1 MADEHR
7 SVLDGARRTRG
18 ELTNPD
24 ILTALPEPQG
34 TGLIPSRKKRQ
45 ARSPRL
51 ERLRLTLE
59 TLKPDKARAAI
70 AEASGA
76 LEDFRRRLRA
86 LLDDPSRSYARRGP
100 KVSIVMPVYNHA
112 HFIEEAIAGVLAQS
126 YGNWELIIVDDGS
139 TDDLASVVSRFAQE
153 RRIILLRQENQTLPA
168 ALNNGFHF
176 ATGDFLTWTSADNV
190 MLPDQ
195 LAILVKALRD
205 HPEAGL
211 AFSDY
216 WAIDD
221 QGRPLEDWTWRPQN
235 RDSEFDFLI
244 RLPDKVSIVN
254 FHKTPDNF
262 IGASFLYRREM
273 ADIVGRYS
281 ENMFRG
287 EDYDY
292 WLRMHLATR
301 FHHIAQPL
309 YRYRV
314 HDDTLTVRAKSG
326 ALEAALARV
335 SAEDKWRLDNM
346 LETRHLADGA
356 EVTRPLSQFK
366 PALLDRLT
374 IIHLSEHAQLPWR
387 LPDDPLVIDV
397 DVPVSRLDP
406 AIGMQADM
414 LLCRD
419 DLAAALLRQA
429 PWTRQARILRWDGTV
444 SDAMRH
450 AFVQSVAERAA
461 AARDKKPG
469 PLPALDPSCHPR
481 SILFLVERWST
492 GGLENVVA
500 DLAGGIAARGIPV
513 TIAAAEGPLP
523 AFGAVIKIAQFNGD
537 PEAFARFLS
546 VSGIDL
552 VSAHHTLFGIA
563 EASRLHV
570 PYVYTM
576 HNSYLWFDEA
586 RLKQWANGLAGAA
599 QVVAVS
605 PQVAQFAAAR
615 LAVPPAKLSVIP
627 NPIDLSAINDPGPRP
642 IGDGRPFTVLAL
654 GSFNRAKL
662 QHVLVAAFE
671 EAHAHY
677 PDMRLSL
684 IGTPFDPVY
693 FDEVSRQVENSPA
706 RAAVE
711 VIPGLPNEE
720 ALKRLASAH
729 VFSLASA
736 LEGWSVALMEAVASG
751 CVCIASEVG
760 GVPMLGSEQGSVI
773 TIPSP
778 LGELESVES
787 EAFHKALRTSLSEHR
802 ANLATA
808 LKRAREDYGVLAARS
823 SASKQRLAMLCE
835 RESILT
841 DWLRRHALAGRA
853 AIFSD

>member
-1 MADEHR
+1 LH
-7 SVLDGARRTRG
+7 VF
-18 ELTNPD
+18 
-24 ILTALPEPQG
+24 I
-34 TGLIPSRKKRQ
+34 
-45 ARSPRL
+45 
-51 ERLRLTLE
+51 
-59 TLKPDKARAAI
+59 
-70 AEASGA
+70 
-76 LEDFRRRLRA
+76 
-86 LLDDPSRSYARRGP
+86 DDPSRSYARRGP
-100 KVSIVMPVYNHA
+100 KVSIIMPVYNHA
-112 HFIEEAIAGVLAQS
+112 HFVEEAIEGVLAQS

-139 TDDLASVVSRFAQE
+139 TDDLAAAVSRFAQE

-176 ATGDFLTWTSADNV
+176 ATGDFLTWTSADNI

-211 AFSDY
+211 AYSDY

-235 RDSEFDFLI
+235 RDPEFDFLI
-244 RLPDKVSIVN
+244 RLPDSVSIVN
-254 FHKTPDNF
+254 LHDTPDNF

-326 ALEAALARV
+326 ALEATLARV
-335 SAEDKWRLDNM
+335 STEDKWRLDNM
-346 LETRHLADGA
+346 LEARHLADGGEA
-356 EVTRPLSQFK
+356 VTRPLSQFK
-366 PALLDRLT
+366 LALFDRLT
-374 IIHLSEHAQLPWR
+374 IIRLSEHAQLPWR

-429 PWTRQARILRWDGTV
+429 PWIRQARILRWGGTV
-444 SDAMRH
+444 SDVVKH
-450 AFVQSVAERAA
+450 AFVQSVSERAA
-461 AARDKKPG
+461 GARDLEPG
-469 PLPALDPSCHPR
+469 PLPALDPSFHPR
-481 SILFLVERWST
+481 GILFLVERWST

-513 TIAAAEGPLP
+513 TIAVAEGPLP
-523 AFGAVIKIAQFNGD
+523 ADRFGANIKTVQFDGN

-546 VSGIDL
+546 AGRIDL
-552 VSAHHTLFGIA
+552 VSAHHTLFGIT
-563 EASRLHV
+563 EASGLRV

-586 RLKQWANGLAGAA
+586 RLKQWANGLAGVAH
-599 QVVAVS
+599 VVAVS

-615 LAVPPAKLSVIP
+615 LAVPPEKLSVIP
-627 NPIDLSAINDPGPRP
+627 NPIDLSAINDPGPRLT
-642 IGDGRPFTVLAL
+642 GNSRPFTVLAL
-654 GSFNRAKL
+654 GSFNRVKL
-662 QHVLVAAFE
+662 QHVLVAAFA
-671 EAHAHY
+671 EAHAQY

-693 FDEVSRQVENSPA
+693 FEEVSRQVENSPA
-706 RAAVE
+706 HDAIE
-711 VIPGLPNEE
+711 IIPGLPHEE

-787 EAFHKALRTSLSEHR
+787 EAFHKALRTPLSEHR

-823 SASKQRLAMLCE
+823 SASRQRLAMLCE
-835 RESILT
+835 RHAILT
-841 DWLRRHALAGRA
+841 DWLRRHVLAGRA